1 MMITSGSV
9 TDDVDTE
16 VAAPVNVVSDR
27 LTSFLCLLD
36 SSCSFFSDS
45 GGDLAQKKPIRGKA
59 ERISE
64 KAANWEP
71 L

>member
-1 MMITSGSV
+1 MITSGSV
-9 TDDVDTE
+9 TDNVETE
-16 VAAPVNVVSDR
+16 VAAPVNVVSER
-27 LTSFLCLLD
+27 LVSFLHLLD
-36 SSCSFFSDS
+36 SSCSLFSDS
-45 GGDLAQKKPIRGKA
+45 GDLAQKKPIRGKA